1 MDTLS
6 WVCYPKEI
14 HLIPCVL
21 VICKLQCWHRIDHK
35 FSMHE
40 ILDDVTP
47 CFHFHAQPLYHN
59 LDIWPCFG
67 HSKEY
72 DFDSLLPECLFYC
85 KNTKLVCYNIIYS
98 STLVVSKLKK
108 KLYDLVLKLP
118 RESSKERSLWGNSA
132 IFFYSI
138 PNISDALSVTTYTHM
153 TILLTNFGTS
163 HVLLPF
169 SPSNQRLRLRKTAVM
184 RVKMSYIYLFD
195 VFFGHFSWVIRTNIG
210 IHLFS

>member
-72 DFDSLLPECLFYC
+72 DFDNLLPECLFYC
-85 KNTKLVCYNIIYS
+85 KNKKWYS
-98 STLVVSKLKK
+98 STIVSVKSKK
-108 KLYDLVLKLP
+108 KKLLYDLVLKLP
-118 RESSKERSLWGNSA
+118 RESSKERSLWGNST
-132 IFFYSI
+132 IFFTPYQTFQMPYPSLLI
-138 PNISDALSVTTYTHM
+138 PIWPFYLP
-153 TILLTNFGTS
+153 ILAHLT
-163 HVLLPF
+163 
-169 SPSNQRLRLRKTAVM
+169 
-184 RVKMSYIYLFD
+184 
-195 VFFGHFSWVIRTNIG
+195 FFFHFPHPINGLGWGRQ
-210 IHLFS
+210 L

>member
-59 LDIWPCFG
+59 RGIWPCFG

-72 DFDSLLPECLFYC
+72 DFDNLLPECLFYC
-85 KNTKLVCYNIIYS
+85 KNKKKFVCYNIIYS
-98 STLVVSKLKK
+98 STIVSVKSKLKK
-108 KLYDLVLKLP
+108 SY
-118 RESSKERSLWGNSA
+118 
-132 IFFYSI
+132 Y
-138 PNISDALSVTTYTHM
+138 
-153 TILLTNFGTS
+153 TILCSSCQGNHQKKDPSEEIPPFFFIPYQTFQMPYPSLLIPIWPFYLPILAHLT
-163 HVLLPF
+163 
-169 SPSNQRLRLRKTAVM
+169 
-184 RVKMSYIYLFD
+184 
-195 VFFGHFSWVIRTNIG
+195 FFFHFPHPINGLGWGRQ
-210 IHLFS
+210 L

>member
-1 MDTLS
+1 
-6 WVCYPKEI
+6 
-14 HLIPCVL
+14 
-21 VICKLQCWHRIDHK
+21 
-35 FSMHE
+35 MHE

-72 DFDSLLPECLFYC
+72 DFDNLLPECLFYC
-85 KNTKLVCYNIIYS
+85 KNKKMVCYNIICSS
-98 STLVVSKLKK
+98 STIVSVKSKLKK
-108 KLYDLVLKLP
+108 SYYTILC
-118 RESSKERSLWGNSA
+118 SSCQGNHQKKDPSEE
-132 IFFYSI
+132 IPPFFFLFHTKHFRRPI
-138 PNISDALSVTTYTHM
+138 RHYTHM

-184 RVKMSYIYLFD
+184 RVKMSYIYLT
-195 VFFGHFSWVIRTNIG
+195 FFLDIFHE
-210 IHLFS
+210 

>member
-72 DFDSLLPECLFYC
+72 DFDNLLPECLFYC
-85 KNTKLVCYNIIYS
+85 KNKKKLVCYNIIYS
-98 STLVVSKLKK
+98 STIVSVKSKLKK
-108 KLYDLVLKLP
+108 SY
-118 RESSKERSLWGNSA
+118 
-132 IFFYSI
+132 Y
-138 PNISDALSVTTYTHM
+138 
-153 TILLTNFGTS
+153 TILCQAAKGIIKRKIPLRKFR
-163 HVLLPF
+163 HFFLLHTKHFRCPIRHYLYPYDHF
-169 SPSNQRLRLRKTAVM
+169 TYQFWHISRSSSIFPSNL
-184 RVKMSYIYLFD
+184 VKEDKLKWD
-195 VFFGHFSWVIRTNIG
+195 
-210 IHLFS
+210 